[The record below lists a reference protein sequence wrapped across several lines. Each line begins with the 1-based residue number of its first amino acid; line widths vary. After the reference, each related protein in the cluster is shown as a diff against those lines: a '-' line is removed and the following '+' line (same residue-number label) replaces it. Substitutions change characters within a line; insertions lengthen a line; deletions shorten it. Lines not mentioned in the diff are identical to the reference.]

1 MGERS
6 FDDLF
11 AIGEEPAAFG
21 LAGGGRELA
30 VELRAGYPYAQV
42 FAPAGEDFIC
52 FEPMTAPVNALR
64 SGEGLRFAERGTAF
78 TAEWCLEVRNAG
90 RASGTETP

>member
-1 MGERS
+1 MRRSTRERAPFGERS

-11 AIGEEPAAFG
+11 AVGEGPVAFG

-42 FAPAGEDFIC
+42 FAPTGEDFIC

-64 SGEGLRFAERGTAF
+64 SGEGLRLAAPRLGLHRG
-78 TAEWCLEVRNAG
+78 VVPRG
-90 RASGTETP
+90 P